1 MDTNMN
7 KYKELDREYS
17 RTFEKYNLLFNEKAI
32 ENKARKHQILA
43 MYNLINLIFKSV
55 LKKSSPLLFKY
66 KSEKIEFKHSRL
78 SEEVIISFPVIT
90 HGNISISIR
99 PQTYPQNTSSITLTC
114 NGEDFEGLNS
124 YFKLKYDTIE
134 KDGHGDKHWQLKS
147 DPNSGSSYTKLDEYA
162 VKRILSYVI
171 RNHTDIEN

>member
-1 MDTNMN
+1 MGTNMN

-17 RTFEKYNLLFNEKAI
+17 KPFEKYNSLFNEKSI
-32 ENKARKHQILA
+32 ENKAIKHQVLA
-43 MYNLINLIFKSV
+43 MYNQINLIFKAA

-66 KSEKIEFKHSRL
+66 KSGNIEFKHSRL
-78 SEEVIISFPVIT
+78 SEEVIIKYPVIT

-99 PQTYPQNTSSITLTC
+99 PQTYPQNTSSIILTC
-114 NGEDFEGLNS
+114 NGKDFEGLNS

-171 RNHTDIEN
+171 RNHTDLDN